1 MTFETSSPHP
11 LVQCSTGSW
20 ALGGVSHTP
29 PSSSLTSK
37 GCAPLGL
44 CEDACWQR
52 RQGNGSF
59 HHPQLEHLLYVLGKM
74 SSILLEEGKKKK
86 KMLLLKEFENHLD
99 PSALPI
105 PVNSSFVSLP
115 RSTGRPSAPDPLLHF
130 SSVHS
135 VAQLCLTLCD
145 PMDCSTPDLPVH
157 RQLPEFTR
165 THVH

>member
-1 MTFETSSPHP
+1 MLLWGSVKM
-11 LVQCSTGSW
+11 LVGREDKGMAPFTI
-20 ALGGVSHTP
+20 
-29 PSSSLTSK
+29 PSQSIYSIF
-37 GCAPLGL
+37 
-44 CEDACWQR
+44 W
-52 RQGNGSF
+52 
-59 HHPQLEHLLYVLGKM
+59 GKCVAFY
-74 SSILLEEGKKKK
+74 LRKVKEKK

-145 PMDCSTPDLPVH
+145 PMDHSTPGLSVH
-157 RQLPEFTR
+157 HQLLEFTQ
-165 THVH
+165 TDVH

>member
-1 MTFETSSPHP
+1 
-11 LVQCSTGSW
+11 
-20 ALGGVSHTP
+20 
-29 PSSSLTSK
+29 
-37 GCAPLGL
+37 
-44 CEDACWQR
+44 
-52 RQGNGSF
+52 
-59 HHPQLEHLLYVLGKM
+59 M
-74 SSILLEEGKKKK
+74 SSILLEEGKKKKK